1 MLRQQTDPSFLDSH
15 STVQIVLI
23 LGAVAIG
30 AIIIAALAF
39 KVRTRW
45 LLAATLVAGVVQL
58 FGPFGFTS
66 GALLLTCTLLPVAF
80 WRTRAIRGAAFI
92 WGILL
97 GALAIWQAVAVL
109 WSEKLGSAGYAVIFS
124 LALLTVFLLALDVV
138 RHDPAGA
145 PVAVAVASPTVIVS
159 GLLVVLF
166 RLFPHLEG
174 SYLLSRIAP
183 LFSEPDVILV
193 SQSEIDIALD
203 PIRSL
208 GIFASVA
215 SPSGSTGYL
224 QGLFITDD
232 LTNFQN
238 VLDPSKAGG
247 VFLNGNTASLFF
259 GVASCVAVWAV
270 VASLRPVA
278 VAQSGF
284 GRGELRASGPVS
296 GSASLAGSGSLA
308 GAERVRDSG
317 SGRVDTE
324 PVRVSAVRGSAIAR
338 AGAFSPRAR
347 RLLLAAHGAMAIVSV
362 AALVATGS
370 KTALVLLVGLPIIA
384 LYIGWTARRPIA
396 GAIVG
401 VVAVLVAAGG
411 IAAVLIKRPD
421 LLSSS
426 TLNDRV
432 GLWRMVA
439 ASFPE
444 RWFTGFGFGN
454 WRFHI
459 VEEWPFYFP
468 GVATQVWPPH
478 NIFLQAWTDAGIV
491 SLVLVV
497 AVMLMP
503 LGAAIRRIGEA
514 RRGPESVPARR
525 GSANQSS
532 APKWSPLFG
541 SEAIARAAIFV
552 ALAWILLHGMA
563 DTTNYAGDN
572 HTLPFAALLTALA
585 LTRTRRSASKG
596 LA

>member
-30 AIIIAALAF
+30 AIVIATLAF

-80 WRTRAIRGAAFI
+80 WRTRAIRGAAFV

-145 PVAVAVASPTVIVS
+145 PVAVAVGSPAVIVS

-166 RLFPHLEG
+166 RLFPRLEG
-174 SYLLSRIAP
+174 SYLLSPVAH

-270 VASLRPVA
+270 VASLRVA
-278 VAQSGF
+278 LPAQTGF
-284 GRGELRASGPVS
+284 GRGELRASVTVS
-296 GSASLAGSGSLA
+296 GSGSLA
-308 GAERVRDSG
+308 GAERVRDTG
-317 SGRVDTE
+317 SGRVDTD

-347 RLLLAAHGAMAIVSV
+347 HLLLAAHGAMAIVSV

-370 KTALVLLVGLPIIA
+370 KTALVLLVGLPIVA
-384 LYIGWTARRPIA
+384 LYIGWTARRPLA

-401 VVAVLVAAGG
+401 VVAVLVAAAGVT
-411 IAAVLIKRPD
+411 AVLIKRPD
-421 LLSSS
+421 LLESS

-478 NIFLQAWTDAGIV
+478 NIFLQAWTDAGIM

-525 GSANQSS
+525 GSANHSS

>member
-1 MLRQQTDPSFLDSH
+1 MLRLQTDPSFLDSH
-15 STVQIVLI
+15 TAVQIALI
-23 LGAVAIG
+23 LGAVAVG
-30 AIIIAALAF
+30 AIVIAALAF
-39 KVRTRW
+39 KVRSRW

-66 GALLLTCTLLPVAF
+66 AALLLTCTLLPVAF
-80 WRTRAIRGAAFI
+80 WRTRAIRGAAFV

-97 GALAIWQAVAVL
+97 GALAVWQVVSVL

-145 PVAVAVASPTVIVS
+145 PVAVAVASPAVIVS

-174 SYLLSRIAP
+174 SYLLSPIAH

-208 GIFASVA
+208 GVFAAVA

-224 QGLFITDD
+224 QGLFITDE

-259 GVASCVAVWAV
+259 GVAACVAVWAV
-270 VASLRPVA
+270 VASSRVGLP
-278 VAQSGF
+278 AQTGF
-284 GRGELRASGPVS
+284 GRGELRDP
-296 GSASLAGSGSLA
+296 SAA
-308 GAERVRDSG
+308 V

-324 PVRVSAVRGSAIAR
+324 PVRVSAVRGSAGAR
-338 AGAFSPRAR
+338 TGAHSPRTR
-347 RLLLAAHGAMAIVSV
+347 RWLLAAHGAMAIVSI

-370 KTALVLLVGLPIIA
+370 KTALVLLVGLPILA
-384 LYIGWTARRPIA
+384 LYIGWTARRPLA
-396 GAIVG
+396 GA
-401 VVAVLVAAGG
+401 VVG
-411 IAAVLIKRPD
+411 IAAVVVAAAGATAVLMKQPD
-421 LLSSS
+421 LLESS

-439 ASFPE
+439 EAFPE

-497 AVMLMP
+497 AIMLMP
-503 LGAAIRRIGEA
+503 LGAAIRRIVEA

-525 GSANQSS
+525 GSANHSS
-532 APKWSPLFG
+532 APRWAPIFG
-541 SEAIARAAIFV
+541 SESIARAAIFV